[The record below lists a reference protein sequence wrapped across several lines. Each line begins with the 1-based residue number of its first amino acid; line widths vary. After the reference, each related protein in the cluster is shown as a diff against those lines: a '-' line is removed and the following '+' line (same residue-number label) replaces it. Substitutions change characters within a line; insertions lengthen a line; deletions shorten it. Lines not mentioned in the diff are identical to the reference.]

1 MYTPMFYCE
10 VFCLQV
16 NYHGEITSFM
26 QEACQSAVNKISE
39 KVRYIHYNLLLIPC
53 GHHHMMIHS
62 PFPSS
67 CDTFL

>member
-1 MYTPMFYCE
+1 MFTPMFYCE

-16 NYHGEITSFM
+16 NYHGEVTSFM

-39 KVRYIHYNLLLIPC
+39 KVTYIAYPWWPPSHD
-53 GHHHMMIHS
+53 